1 MQDSNEELKRVLDN
15 PSNVILSDDLQ
26 EMLSE
31 SESVS
36 NEQNYKGV
44 IGQPCL
50 LFKGE
55 EIIFQVSKIKRVS
68 CDTFT
73 FTGISPNF
81 LTEKFIEGEKF
92 DLRYFDSYFSL
103 DERSP
108 VEYRAN
114 GSLTFTARRIFKNEE
129 V

>member
-1 MQDSNEELKRVLDN
+1 MEDTNEELRRVLDN
-15 PSNVILSDDLQ
+15 PSNVILSDDLH
-26 EMLSE
+26 EILSE
-31 SESVS
+31 SE
-36 NEQNYKGV
+36 NLADEQTYDGV
-44 IGQPCL
+44 VGQPSL

-55 EIIFQVSKIKRVS
+55 EIIFQVSKIKRIAS
-68 CDTFT
+68 DTFT
-73 FTGISPNF
+73 FTGMSPNF

-92 DLRYFDSYFSL
+92 DLRYFNSFFSL

-114 GSLTFTARRIFKNEE
+114 GSLTFTARRIFKNEK